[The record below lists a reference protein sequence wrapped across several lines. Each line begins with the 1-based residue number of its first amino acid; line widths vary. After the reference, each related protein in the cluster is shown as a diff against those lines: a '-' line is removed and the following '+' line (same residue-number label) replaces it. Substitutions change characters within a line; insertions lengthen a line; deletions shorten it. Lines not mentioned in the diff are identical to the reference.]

1 MGLQDMDILFAV
13 ATGLGKREED
23 GDGGEY
29 YVKDP
34 ECLGE
39 HSTGLVSGN
48 GQKKGLCHGKL
59 GPGAPIETL
68 IILRKP
74 FTLD

>member
-1 MGLQDMDILFAV
+1 MGLRDMDILIAV

-39 HSTGLVSGN
+39 HSTGLHSWDA
-48 GQKKGLCHGKL
+48 QTKGLCRRKL
-59 GPGAPIETL
+59 GPEAPTETL

-74 FTLD
+74 LTLD